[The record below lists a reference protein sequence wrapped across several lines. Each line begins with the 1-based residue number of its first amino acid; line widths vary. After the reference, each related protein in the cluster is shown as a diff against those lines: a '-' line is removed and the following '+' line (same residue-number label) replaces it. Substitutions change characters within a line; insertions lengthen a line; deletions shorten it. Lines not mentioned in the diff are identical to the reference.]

1 MDFPGG
7 SDSKEFAFL
16 CRILGLILGKE
27 DSLEKGMATY
37 SIILAWRIS
46 QAEDSDN
53 LQPMGSQSS
62 DTTEQLTLTK

>member
-7 SDSKEFAFL
+7 SDSNEFAFL
-16 CRILGLILGKE
+16 RRILGLILGKE

-37 SIILAWRIS
+37 SAILAWRIS
-46 QAEDSDN
+46 QTEDSDN

-62 DTTEQLTLTK
+62 DRTEQLTLTK